1 MSTKSKWFISFIL
14 IWLSA
19 LLGTI
24 IRYGL
29 HEGSRI
35 ADYINF
41 AACVLMAFYVLTDCL
56 MSRVFKDETYGQAL
70 RRNIF
75 GSGPNMTQEDYWEKT
90 GTTPEYIKRR
100 KAFRVVK

>member
-1 MSTKSKWFISFIL
+1 MSAKSKCFLIFIL

-19 LLGTI
+19 LIGTL
-24 IRYGL
+24 IRYGF
-29 HEGSRI
+29 HEGARI

-41 AACVLMAFYVLTDCL
+41 AACVCMAFYVLTDCL
-56 MSRVFKDETYGQAL
+56 MSRVFKDETYIQAL

-75 GSGPNMTQEDYWEKT
+75 GEGPSMSQEEYWEKT